1 MTRKI
6 NRRECLGTIGA
17 ATLSLTL
24 PVSNAWG
31 QAEIFPSK
39 SIKVIVPLP
48 AGGAADASVRIFAEH
63 FANYAKQSLVIDNKP
78 GGIFQIAMQSVAQA
92 PADGY
97 TLIHLNSGM
106 VSAQAVNKKYDMLKQ
121 LVPVA
126 LMGSTDGILAASP
139 SAPFKTAQ
147 ELIVWARANPGKL
160 NYGSAGPGSIEHLTT
175 SAFLKKFGITG
186 THIPFKGGPDAM
198 TALAQGE
205 IHIFTTA
212 VPLVWQ
218 FMQKNLA
225 RPLGIMVD
233 KRSPLM
239 PEVATLKEQG
249 IDIPALQFWGGMA
262 APAGTPKAVIEALQG
277 FISATLK
284 TPALQTRFAGLGM
297 LAAVSSSDEFARQIN
312 EDLKWMTLAAQDLEL
327 K

>member
-6 NRRECLGTIGA
+6 NRRECLGIMGA

-24 PVSNAWG
+24 PVSNVWG
-31 QAEIFPSK
+31 QAEVFPLK

-63 FANYAKQSLVIDNKP
+63 FTNYAKQSLVIDNKP
-78 GGIFQIAMQSVAQA
+78 GGIFQIAMQSIAQA

-106 VSAQAVNKKYDMLKQ
+106 VSAQVVNKKYDMLKQ

-262 APAGTPKAVIEALQG
+262 APAGTPKAVIETLQG
-277 FISATLK
+277 FISAALK
-284 TPALQTRFAGLGM
+284 TPTLQTRFAGLGM

>member
-1 MTRKI
+1 M
-6 NRRECLGTIGA
+6 GA

-24 PVSNAWG
+24 PVSNTWG

-160 NYGSAGPGSIEHLTT
+160 NYGSAGSGSIEHLTT

-262 APAGTPKAVIEALQG
+262 APAGTPKAVIETLQG
-277 FISATLK
+277 FISAALK